1 MDTLIKEITGRL
13 KTCINGFPSFERLH
27 PFEKSVLDLAVGEAN
42 YKRILGNVD
51 KLRRQA
57 VKVLQLFCN
66 KLQCATIALTL
77 AQRAMYRWGRSMHP
91 RPKPQRHQCKP
102 VCVQNKAPMQFIRS

>member
-13 KTCINGFPSFERLH
+13 KTCIKGFPRFEGLH

-51 KLRRQA
+51 KLRKKT
-57 VKVLQLFCN
+57 VKVLQFC
-66 KLQCATIALTL
+66 ALVY
-77 AQRAMYRWGRSMHP
+77 AVP
-91 RPKPQRHQCKP
+91 
-102 VCVQNKAPMQFIRS
+102 